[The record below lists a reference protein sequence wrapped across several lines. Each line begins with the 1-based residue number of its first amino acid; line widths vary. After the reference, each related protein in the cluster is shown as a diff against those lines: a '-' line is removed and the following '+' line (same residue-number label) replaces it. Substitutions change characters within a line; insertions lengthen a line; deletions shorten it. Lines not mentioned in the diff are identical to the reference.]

1 MAPKTNLFKG
11 LAVLIGLVLISWAG
25 LKIKSNMKKPE
36 MPAMPA
42 PRVTAALPVRKAI
55 SSFHQF
61 IGTTEAVQS
70 IKIRA
75 RIPGYLQNIDFIGNT
90 DVNKGA
96 VLFTIEPDSY
106 KAKRDRAFANLK
118 SSEAEL
124 LRAEKDLERM
134 EKAVLSD
141 SVSKQKV
148 STVKS
153 QRDQAEAAVLAKKA
167 SLEEAELELSYTKVC
182 APISGRISRHLV
194 DVGNLIGSAEDT
206 LLATIVDIDPIHV
219 YFKVNERILL
229 KRLKKRAKEGDE
241 KQDVEVYIGLTDEKG
256 YPHKGRIDYVDNRV
270 DSATGTIG
278 VRAIVPNPDKTILPG
293 MFVRISAPNSTNDNA
308 LLVEEKSLGTDF
320 NGKYLLVVGENDI
333 VEQRPVVGGDLIDG
347 MRVIQEGLTDG
358 EAYIVSGLQF
368 ARPGMPVT
376 ATMKEDMEMKTPAK
390 ERLKA
395 QAAKGK

>member
-1 MAPKTNLFKG
+1 MPPKTTLFKG

-25 LKIKSNMKKPE
+25 LKIKSNLKKPE
-36 MPAMPA
+36 MPAMPT
-42 PRVTAALPVRKAI
+42 PRVTTAVPVRKAI
-55 SSFHQF
+55 SSFLEF
-61 IGTTEAVQS
+61 TGTTEAVNS
-70 IKIRA
+70 IEIRA
-75 RIPGYLQNIDFIGNT
+75 RIPGYLQNINFIGNT
-90 DVNKGA
+90 DVNKGD

-124 LRAEKDLERM
+124 LRAQKDLERM
-134 EKAVLSD
+134 EKAVKSD

-167 SLEEAELELSYTKVC
+167 SLAEAELELSYTKVC
-182 APISGRISRHLV
+182 APIGGRISRHFV
-194 DVGNLIGSAEDT
+194 DVGNLIGSSENT

-229 KRLKKRAKEGDE
+229 KRLKERVKEGID
-241 KQDVEVYIGLTDEKG
+241 KKDAEVYIGLTDEDG
-256 YPHKGRIDYVDNRV
+256 HPHKGKVDYIDNRV
-270 DSATGTIG
+270 DSATGTIN

-293 MFVRISAPNSTNDNA
+293 MFVRINAPNGTNDNA

-320 NGKYLLVVGENDI
+320 NGKYLLIVGKNNI
-333 VEQRPVVGGDLIDG
+333 VEQRPVVTGNLIDG
-347 MRVIQEGLTDG
+347 MRVIKEGLNDG

-368 ARPGMPVT
+368 ARPGMAVT
-376 ATMKEDMEMKTPAK
+376 PMKKGDMAMQSQA
-390 ERLKA
+390 LK
-395 QAAKGK
+395 K

>member
-1 MAPKTNLFKG
+1 MPQKTIMFKG
-11 LAVLIGLVLISWAG
+11 LAVLIGLVLISLVV
-25 LKIKSNMKKPE
+25 LKIKSNFKKPE
-36 MPAMPA
+36 MPPMPPA
-42 PRVTAALPVRKAI
+42 AVTATVPVRKAI
-55 SSFHQF
+55 SSFHEF

-75 RIPGYLQNIDFIGNT
+75 RIPGYLQSMGFVGNT
-90 DVNKGA
+90 DVTKGD
-96 VLFTIEPDSY
+96 VLFNIEPDSY

-118 SSEAEL
+118 ASEAEL
-124 LRAEKDLERM
+124 LRAEEDLKRM
-134 EKAVLSD
+134 EKAVKSN

-167 SLEEAELELSYTKVC
+167 SLAEAELELSYTKVC

-229 KRLKKRAKEGDE
+229 KRLKERVNEGED
-241 KQDVEVYIGLTDEKG
+241 KKDVEVHIGLTDEEG
-256 YPHKGRIDYVDNRV
+256 YPHTGRIDYVDNRV
-270 DSATGTIG
+270 DSATGTID

-293 MFVRISAPNSTNDNA
+293 MFVRISAPNGSDDNA

-320 NGKYLLVVGENDI
+320 NGKFLLVVGENSI
-333 VEQRPVVGGDLIDG
+333 VEQRPVSVGNLIDG
-347 MRVIQEGLTDG
+347 MRVIKKGLKDG
-358 EAYIVSGLQF
+358 EVYIVNGLQF
-368 ARPGMPVT
+368 ARPGMPV
-376 ATMKEDMEMKTPAK
+376 AAVMKSDVPVMPSADEN
-390 ERLKA
+390 LKA
-395 QAAKGK
+395 QASKSK